1 MPDNS
6 LTTKMTSSRSNESP
20 TRILVID
27 DDEDILNLF
36 SDFLK
41 KEGYGVTSF
50 LDPLKALEEIH
61 RRPQRY
67 SIIITDV
74 RMPGIS
80 GIELIRRICKINH
93 DIKVII
99 ISAFELNGE
108 DLSNIRYDNFMEKPV
123 HMRYLAQT
131 IERILKNKD

>member
-6 LTTKMTSSRSNESP
+6 LTTKMTSSHSIESR
-20 TRILVID
+20 TQILVID

-36 SDFLK
+36 SDFLE

-50 LDPLKALEEIH
+50 LDPLKALEEIL

-93 DIKVII
+93 GIKVII
-99 ISAFELNGE
+99 ISAFELSGE

-123 HMRYLAQT
+123 HMHYLAQT
-131 IERILKNKD
+131 IKRILKK

>member
-108 DLSNIRYDNFMEKPV
+108 DLRNIRYDNFMEKPV
-123 HMRYLAQT
+123 HMQYLAQT
-131 IERILKNKD
+131 IEKILKK

>member
-1 MPDNS
+1 VPDNS

-27 DDEDILNLF
+27 DDADILNLF

-41 KEGYGVTSF
+41 KQGYGVTAF

-80 GIELIRRICKINH
+80 GIELIRRIRKINH

-108 DLSNIRYDNFMEKPV
+108 DLRNIRYDNFMEKPV
-123 HMRYLAQT
+123 HMQYLAQT
-131 IERILKNKD
+131 IEKILKK

>member
-1 MPDNS
+1 MIVPDNS
-6 LTTKMTSSRSNESP
+6 LTSSPSIESR
-20 TRILVID
+20 TQILVID

-80 GIELIRRICKINH
+80 GIELIRRIRKINH

-108 DLSNIRYDNFMEKPV
+108 DLRNIRYDNFMEKPV
-123 HMRYLAQT
+123 HMQYLAQT
-131 IERILKNKD
+131 IEKILKK

>member
-1 MPDNS
+1 
-6 LTTKMTSSRSNESP
+6 MTSSRSNESP
-20 TRILVID
+20 KRILVID

-80 GIELIRRICKINH
+80 GIELIRRIRKINH

-108 DLSNIRYDNFMEKPV
+108 DLRNIRYDNFMEKPV
-123 HMRYLAQT
+123 HMQYLAQT
-131 IERILKNKD
+131 IEKILKK

>member
-1 MPDNS
+1 
-6 LTTKMTSSRSNESP
+6 MTSSSSVESSQ
-20 TRILVID
+20 ILIID
-27 DDEDILNLF
+27 DDEDILDLF

-41 KEGYGVTSF
+41 KEGYGVTSY

-93 DIKVII
+93 GIKVII

-108 DLSNIRYDNFMEKPV
+108 DLNNIRYDNFIEKPV
-123 HMRYLAQT
+123 HMHYLAQT
-131 IERILKNKD
+131 IKRILKK

>member
-1 MPDNS
+1 VPDNS

-99 ISAFELNGE
+99 ISAFEVNGE
-108 DLSNIRYDNFMEKPV
+108 DLRNIRYDNFMEKPV
-123 HMRYLAQT
+123 HMQYLAQT
-131 IERILKNKD
+131 IEKILKK

>member
-27 DDEDILNLF
+27 DDVDILNLF

-80 GIELIRRICKINH
+80 GIELIRRIRKINH

-108 DLSNIRYDNFMEKPV
+108 DLRNIRYDNFMEKPV
-123 HMRYLAQT
+123 HMQYLAQT
-131 IERILKNKD
+131 IEKILKK

>member
-1 MPDNS
+1 
-6 LTTKMTSSRSNESP
+6 MTSSRSNESP
-20 TRILVID
+20 KRILVID

-80 GIELIRRICKINH
+80 GIELIRRIRKINH
-93 DIKVII
+93 DIKMII

-108 DLSNIRYDNFMEKPV
+108 DLRNIRYDNFMEKPV
-123 HMRYLAQT
+123 HMQYLAQT
-131 IERILKNKD
+131 IEKILKK

>member
-27 DDEDILNLF
+27 DDADILNLF

-80 GIELIRRICKINH
+80 GIELIRRIRKINH

-108 DLSNIRYDNFMEKPV
+108 DLRNIRYDNFMEKPV
-123 HMRYLAQT
+123 HMQYLAQT
-131 IERILKNKD
+131 IEKILKK

>member
-1 MPDNS
+1 VPDNS
-6 LTTKMTSSRSNESP
+6 LTTKMTSSPSIESS
-20 TRILVID
+20 TQILVID

-67 SIIITDV
+67 SIIITDI

-80 GIELIRRICKINH
+80 GIELIRRIYKINH
-93 DIKVII
+93 EIKVII

-108 DLSNIRYDNFMEKPV
+108 DLRNIRYDNFMEKPV
-123 HMRYLAQT
+123 HMHYLVQT
-131 IERILKNKD
+131 IERILKQ

>member
-1 MPDNS
+1 M
-6 LTTKMTSSRSNESP
+6 
-20 TRILVID
+20 
-27 DDEDILNLF
+27 F

-61 RRPQRY
+61 RRPLRY

-80 GIELIRRICKINH
+80 GIELIRRIYKINH

-108 DLSNIRYDNFMEKPV
+108 DLRNIRYDNFMEKPV
-123 HMRYLAQT
+123 HMHYLAQT
-131 IERILKNKD
+131 IERILKK

>member
-1 MPDNS
+1 VPDNS

-108 DLSNIRYDNFMEKPV
+108 DLRNIRYDNFMEKPV

-131 IERILKNKD
+131 IEKILKK

>member
-1 MPDNS
+1 VPDNS

-80 GIELIRRICKINH
+80 GIGLIRRIRKINH

-108 DLSNIRYDNFMEKPV
+108 DLRNIRYDNFIEKPV
-123 HMRYLAQT
+123 HMQYLAQT
-131 IERILKNKD
+131 IEKILKK

>member
-6 LTTKMTSSRSNESP
+6 LSTKMTSTRSNESP

-108 DLSNIRYDNFMEKPV
+108 DLRNIRYDNFIEKPV
-123 HMRYLAQT
+123 HMQYLAQT
-131 IERILKNKD
+131 IEKILKK

>member
-1 MPDNS
+1 M
-6 LTTKMTSSRSNESP
+6 TTKKTSFPSVGSSQ
-20 TRILVID
+20 ILIID

-74 RMPGIS
+74 RMPEIS
-80 GIELIRRICKINH
+80 GIELIRRVCKINH
-93 DIKVII
+93 GIKVII

-123 HMRYLAQT
+123 HMHYLAQT
-131 IERILKNKD
+131 IKRILKK

>member
-20 TRILVID
+20 ERILVID

-108 DLSNIRYDNFMEKPV
+108 DLRNIRYDNFMEKPV
-123 HMRYLAQT
+123 HMQYLAQT
-131 IERILKNKD
+131 IEKILKK

>member
-1 MPDNS
+1 MQ
-6 LTTKMTSSRSNESP
+6 
-20 TRILVID
+20 ILVID
-27 DDEDILNLF
+27 DDKDILNLF

-61 RRPQRY
+61 RSPLKY
-67 SIIITDV
+67 SIIITDL

-80 GIELIRRICKINH
+80 GIELIRRVYKINH
-93 DIKVII
+93 DIKVIL

-108 DLSNIRYDNFMEKPV
+108 DLRNIRYDNFMEKPV
-123 HMRYLAQT
+123 HLHNLIQT
-131 IERILKNKD
+131 IDRILKNKK

>member
-108 DLSNIRYDNFMEKPV
+108 DLRNIRYDNFMEKPV
-123 HMRYLAQT
+123 HMQYLAQT
-131 IERILKNKD
+131 IERILKK

>member
-1 MPDNS
+1 
-6 LTTKMTSSRSNESP
+6 MTSSRSNESP

-36 SDFLK
+36 GDFLK
-41 KEGYGVTSF
+41 KEGYDVNSF

-108 DLSNIRYDNFMEKPV
+108 DLRNIRYDNFMEKPV
-123 HMRYLAQT
+123 HMQYLAQT
-131 IERILKNKD
+131 IEKILKK

>member
-1 MPDNS
+1 VPDNS
-6 LTTKMTSSRSNESP
+6 LTTKMTSSPSIESS
-20 TRILVID
+20 TQILVID

-67 SIIITDV
+67 SIIITDI

-80 GIELIRRICKINH
+80 GIELIRRIYKINH

-108 DLSNIRYDNFMEKPV
+108 DLRNIRYDNFMEKPV
-123 HMRYLAQT
+123 HMHYLVQT
-131 IERILKNKD
+131 IERILKQ

>member
-6 LTTKMTSSRSNESP
+6 LTTKMTSSPSIESS
-20 TRILVID
+20 TQILVID

-36 SDFLK
+36 SDFLR

-67 SIIITDV
+67 SIIITDI

-80 GIELIRRICKINH
+80 GIELIRRIYKINH

-108 DLSNIRYDNFMEKPV
+108 DLRNIRYDNFMEKPV
-123 HMRYLAQT
+123 HMHYLVQT
-131 IERILKNKD
+131 IERILKK

>member
-80 GIELIRRICKINH
+80 GIELMRRIRKINH
-93 DIKVII
+93 DIKMII

-108 DLSNIRYDNFMEKPV
+108 DLRNIRYDNFIEKPV
-123 HMRYLAQT
+123 HMQYLAQT
-131 IERILKNKD
+131 IEKILKK

>member
-1 MPDNS
+1 VPDNS

-27 DDEDILNLF
+27 DDADILNLF

-80 GIELIRRICKINH
+80 GIELIRRIRKINH

-108 DLSNIRYDNFMEKPV
+108 DLRNIRYDNFMEKPV
-123 HMRYLAQT
+123 HMQYLAQT
-131 IERILKNKD
+131 IEKILKK

>member
-1 MPDNS
+1 
-6 LTTKMTSSRSNESP
+6 MTSSRSYESP
-20 TRILVID
+20 TRIIIID

-41 KEGYGVTSF
+41 KEGYGVNSF

-74 RMPGIS
+74 GCLEFRYRTDTQNS
-80 GIELIRRICKINH
+80 KINH

-99 ISAFELNGE
+99 ISAFELNGD
-108 DLSNIRYDNFMEKPV
+108 DLRNISYIS
-123 HMRYLAQT
+123 L
-131 IERILKNKD
+131 

>member
-1 MPDNS
+1 VPDNS
-6 LTTKMTSSRSNESP
+6 LTTKMTSSPSTESR
-20 TRILVID
+20 TQILVID

-50 LDPLKALEEIH
+50 LDPLKALDEIH

-80 GIELIRRICKINH
+80 GIELIRRICKVNH

-108 DLSNIRYDNFMEKPV
+108 DLRNIRYDNFVEKPV
-123 HMRYLAQT
+123 HMHYLAQT
-131 IERILKNKD
+131 IERILKK

>member
-6 LTTKMTSSRSNESP
+6 LSTKMTSTRSNESP

-80 GIELIRRICKINH
+80 GIELMRRIRKINH
-93 DIKVII
+93 DIKMII

-108 DLSNIRYDNFMEKPV
+108 DLRNIRYDNFIEKPV
-123 HMRYLAQT
+123 HMQYLAQT
-131 IERILKNKD
+131 IEKILKK

>member
-6 LTTKMTSSRSNESP
+6 LTTKMTSSPSIESR
-20 TRILVID
+20 TQILVID

-67 SIIITDV
+67 PIIITDV

-80 GIELIRRICKINH
+80 GIELIRRIRKINH

-108 DLSNIRYDNFMEKPV
+108 DLRNIRYDNFMEKPV
-123 HMRYLAQT
+123 HMQYLAQT
-131 IERILKNKD
+131 IEKILKK

>member
-1 MPDNS
+1 MPDNN
-6 LTTKMTSSRSNESP
+6 LTTKMTSSPSVESP

-80 GIELIRRICKINH
+80 GIKLIRRICKINH

-123 HMRYLAQT
+123 HMQYLAQT
-131 IERILKNKD
+131 IKRILKK

>member
-1 MPDNS
+1 M
-6 LTTKMTSSRSNESP
+6 
-20 TRILVID
+20 
-27 DDEDILNLF
+27 F

-74 RMPGIS
+74 RMPEIS
-80 GIELIRRICKINH
+80 GIELIRRVCKINH
-93 DIKVII
+93 GIKVII

-123 HMRYLAQT
+123 HMHYLAQT
-131 IERILKNKD
+131 IKRILKK

>member
-1 MPDNS
+1 VPGNS
-6 LTTKMTSSRSNESP
+6 LTIKMTSSPSIESR
-20 TRILVID
+20 TQILVID

-50 LDPLKALEEIH
+50 LDPLKALDEIH

-80 GIELIRRICKINH
+80 GIELIRRIGKINH

-108 DLSNIRYDNFMEKPV
+108 DLSNIRYDNFVEKPV
-123 HMRYLAQT
+123 HMHYLAQT
-131 IERILKNKD
+131 IERILKK

>member
-123 HMRYLAQT
+123 HIHYLAQT
-131 IERILKNKD
+131 IKRILKK

>member
-80 GIELIRRICKINH
+80 GIELIRRIRKINH

-108 DLSNIRYDNFMEKPV
+108 DLRNIRYDNFMEKPV
-123 HMRYLAQT
+123 HMQYLAQT
-131 IERILKNKD
+131 IEKILKK

>member
-20 TRILVID
+20 TRIIVID
-27 DDEDILNLF
+27 DDQDILNLF

-80 GIELIRRICKINH
+80 GIELIRRIRKINH

-108 DLSNIRYDNFMEKPV
+108 DLRNIRYDNFIEKPV
-123 HMRYLAQT
+123 HMQYLAQT
-131 IERILKNKD
+131 IEKILKK

>member
-93 DIKVII
+93 GIKVII

-123 HMRYLAQT
+123 HMHYLAQT
-131 IERILKNKD
+131 IKRILKK